1 MTYMW
6 LASTYWILPL
16 GSFSGTH
23 VYKMSA
29 EGAVGELHV
38 TVDPT
43 LSPAQQGAGGVHH
56 VAFNTP
62 YADYEGW
69 AERLQCSRS
78 SLARTLVL
86 QGLEQIETAI
96 AQGVA

>member
-1 MTYMW
+1 MSSPIVLRDW
-6 LASTYWILPL
+6 RRPGQPFRNLAIKFPA
-16 GSFSGTH
+16 
-23 VYKMSA
+23 A
-29 EGAVGELHV
+29 EME
-38 TVDPT
+38 T
-43 LSPAQQGAGGVHH
+43 LQ
-56 VAFNTP
+56 
-62 YADYEGW
+62 GW